1 MNRDSLIDKLL
12 ARAGQLVGLSSPG
25 ARAERPRT
33 QIIADQV
40 GTVAEQGIRTTLAA
54 ERRDLTYQV
63 GPSLVRVRLH
73 LQPSHD
79 AAAAKSR
86 VTHAEILLPALGGGK
101 PQRVM
106 LHNEHWKM
114 VAQVLLRQK
123 SAGTSAQGPADK
135 PIPNTA
141 LDADSALEHTAPLIT
156 PPIAA
161 GAGSRLY
168 LLDHH
173 RLYEWATIHWK
184 SLTEIEAVCD
194 AFFHNWKAWR
204 REHRDDRYLAD
215 HFFACHKR
223 LNTLRRRAVRPQDD
237 LTDEAAPRPVPEDD
251 TEPSEDVPDECL
263 PYARLLEDVL
273 VSWGDRDALT
283 AHAEELRK
291 MLRQG
296 TPTLP
301 ADLRPRLILELIEMR
316 LHAMLPLISV
326 VRAPEKPAS
335 TPAATKHVLPPGC
348 PEWPA
353 EAEQGAL
360 QALNSESFF
369 HATGM
374 LKFMG
379 YGVGSKAAL
388 SADRRRAILNYVFMG
403 RLPPVNDS
411 HYTQEWGRPR
421 SNRRLRKIANSLAA
435 FARNARRKKSSS
447 WNHAIAN
454 WEADLAYLKK
464 RFYDRRIRDWKW
476 PETVRPS
483 NR

>member
-1 MNRDSLIDKLL
+1 MNSDSLIDKLL
-12 ARAGQLVGLSSPG
+12 ARAGRLVGLASPG

-33 QIIADQV
+33 EIIADQV
-40 GTVAEQGIRTTLAA
+40 GTVAEQGIGTTLAA

-63 GPSLVRVRLH
+63 GHSLVRVRLY
-73 LQPSHD
+73 LQPSHH
-79 AAAAKSR
+79 AETAR
-86 VTHAEILLPALGGGK
+86 PHVTHAEVLLPAVRDTE

-114 VAQVLLRQK
+114 VAQVLLRRRP
-123 SAGTSAQGPADK
+123 AATANAVPADK
-135 PIPNTA
+135 PIPPATP
-141 LDADSALEHTAPLIT
+141 DAASPGEQKAPLIV
-156 PPIAA
+156 PPIGKGT
-161 GAGSRLY
+161 GARLY

-173 RLYEWATIHWK
+173 KLFEWATIHWK

-194 AFFHNWKAWR
+194 AFFHNWRAWR
-204 REHRDDRYLAD
+204 LKHHDDWCVAD
-215 HFFACHKR
+215 HFFACQKR
-223 LNTLRRRAVRPQDD
+223 LNTLRRRAARTQDD
-237 LTDEAAPRPVPEDD
+237 LPDESAPIGIPDHAP
-251 TEPSEDVPDECL
+251 EPSADVVDECL

-273 VSWGDRDALT
+273 IAWNDRNALA
-283 AHAEELRK
+283 AHAEQLRE

-296 TPTLP
+296 TPMLP
-301 ADLRPRLILELIEMR
+301 ADLRPRLILEFIEMR

-326 VRAPEKPAS
+326 VREPEKPAS
-335 TPAATKHVLPPGC
+335 TRAAAKHGLPPGC

-360 QALNSESFF
+360 QALNSEGFF

-379 YGVGSKAAL
+379 YGVGRKAAL

-403 RLPPVNDS
+403 HLPPVNDT
-411 HYTQEWGRPR
+411 HYMQEWGRPK
-421 SNRRLRKIANSLAA
+421 SNRRLRKISNSLSA

-464 RFYDRRIRDWKW
+464 RYYDKRVRDWKW
-476 PETVRPS
+476 PETVRRS
-483 NR
+483 GR